1 MQSNL
6 KVETEIVCIM
16 KISEES
22 NFGFQE
28 TEGIIHVYKNGSSI
42 KY

>member
-6 KVETEIVCIM
+6 KVEIEIVFIM
-16 KISEES
+16 KFSEES
-22 NFGFQE
+22 ILGFQG
-28 TEGIIHVYKNGSSI
+28 TEGIIHVYKNGSSM